1 MSDEDK
7 KYDNNNFLISNA
19 VYPEADAVF
28 TAKPK
33 TLLEIKDDCIVVLD
47 TNSLLVLYSIGKES
61 LEQIEKTYQALVANK
76 RLVIPGQ
83 VAREFAK
90 NRATKLAE
98 LFQQLNRKK
107 NVAPFRKGKYPLLES
122 LPDYQESV
130 RLEDELDKLLDAYRK
145 AIARV
150 IEHIQAWTWNDP
162 VSLLYRD
169 LFSKDTV
176 FDPQFDKEKLKEEL
190 EIRYLHQ
197 IPPGYKDA
205 SKDDGGIG
213 DLIIWKTILELGK
226 TQKKNAILVSGEEKP
241 DWWHKSEGQ
250 PLYPRFEL
258 FDEFRRISNGF
269 SFHIVSFSKFLDLY
283 GASEQVVEEVR
294 QTEIQESAIQA
305 TKATAYSESL
315 QFSFKINK
323 SFVNYN
329 HHPVTIPR
337 AFYDQLE
344 ALGFESDNVL
354 ITSPYGSVRGA
365 IYSSEAGYGRYFQ
378 IVMRGGGSQEDPL
391 GNFRIGQTVLVEIGM
406 VNNIIQVQYS
416 HIEP

>member
-1 MSDEDK
+1 MPDENTED
-7 KYDNNNFLISNA
+7 SNLLTA
-19 VYPEADAVF
+19 ITVYPDADAVF
-28 TAKPK
+28 TAEPK
-33 TLLEIKDDCIVVLD
+33 TLPEIKDDCLVVLD

-61 LEQIEKTYQALVANK
+61 LEQIKNTYKALVTNK

-107 NVAPFRKGKYPLLES
+107 NVAAFRKGKYPLLES
-122 LPDYQESV
+122 LPNYQESV
-130 RLEDELDKLLDAYRK
+130 RIEEELDKLLEAYKK
-145 AIARV
+145 AIGQV

-162 VSLLYRD
+162 VSLLYHD
-169 LFSKDTV
+169 LFGKDTV
-176 FDPQFDKEKLKEEL
+176 FDPPFDKAKLKEE
-190 EIRYLHQ
+190 IASRYLHQ

-213 DLIIWKTILELGK
+213 DLLIWKTILKLGES
-226 TQKKNAILVSGEEKP
+226 QKKDAILVSGEEKP

-258 FDEFRRISNGF
+258 FDEYRRVSNGC

-305 TKATAYSESL
+305 KKATSYSESI
-315 QFSFKINK
+315 QFTFKINK

-337 AFYDQLE
+337 AFYDQIE
-344 ALGFESDNVL
+344 ASGFESDNVL
-354 ITSPYGSVRGA
+354 ITSAYGSVRGS

-378 IVMRGGGSQEDPL
+378 LVMRGGASQEDPFS
-391 GNFRIGQTVLVEIGM
+391 NFKIGQTVIVEIGA
-406 VNNIIQVQYS
+406 VNNIVQVDFS
-416 HIEP
+416 EIEP

>member
-1 MSDEDK
+1 MPDENAKPKD
-7 KYDNNNFLISNA
+7 SNILTSST

-28 TAKPK
+28 TAQPK
-33 TLLEIKDDCIVVLD
+33 TLPEIKDDCIVVLD

-61 LEQIEKTYQALVANK
+61 LEQIKKTYQSLVKHK

-107 NVAPFRKGKYPLLES
+107 NIAPFRKGKYPLLES

-130 RLEDELDKLLDAYRK
+130 GIEEELDKLLDAYKK
-145 AIARV
+145 AIGQV
-150 IEHIQAWTWNDP
+150 LEHIQAWTWNDP
-162 VSLLYRD
+162 VSLLYHD
-169 LFSKDTV
+169 LFNKDTV
-176 FDPQFDKEKLKEEL
+176 FDPSFEKGKLKEEL
-190 EIRYLHQ
+190 ESRYLHQ

-213 DLIIWKTILELGK
+213 DLLIWKTILELGA

-250 PLYPRFEL
+250 ALYPRFEL
-258 FDEFRRISNGF
+258 FDEYRRVSSGG

-283 GASEQVVEEVR
+283 GASEEVVQEVR
-294 QTEIQESAIQA
+294 QTEIQESTIQA
-305 TKATAYSESL
+305 QRAASYSESI
-315 QFSFKINK
+315 QFTFKINK

-329 HHPVTIPR
+329 HHPITIPR
-337 AFYDQLE
+337 AFYDQIE
-344 ALGFESDNVL
+344 ASGFESDSVL

-378 IVMRGGGSQEDPL
+378 IVMRGGSQEDPL
-391 GNFRIGQTVLVEIGM
+391 SNFRIGQTILVEIGA
-406 VNNIIQVQYS
+406 VNNVVQVKFS
-416 HIEP
+416 ELEP